1 MKRTLSIL
9 LCIIMCVAMFPASA
23 FADGAAAGETS
34 TGITTEA
41 VKSIKIKAAAYGI
54 AYNKVKISWQPVNEL
69 DGYAVYRAT
78 SKTGKYTI
86 KKVTEGTSYINSV
99 KSGKTY
105 YYKVRGYKI
114 MDGEKVYTKY
124 SSFVSAKARIPA
136 PKNIATE
143 SAGSCKIKVYWN
155 KVPGADGYKVY
166 SKTGKSGKYTLRKTT
181 SHTACKLG
189 AYYNAKTNQPYTYYY
204 KVKAYKEIKGKT
216 YYSNYSNVVS
226 AREGDKNW
234 NDINKLQEDIILWL
248 NKEGYTAEKGSSDIN
263 SDGGEI
269 TLTASYSDN
278 YFTELKYAKNDI
290 LEFFRDLDNSNKEYG
305 DILVS
310 FTLKTV
316 YIDVVDDG
324 DYAKIFLSY
333 DCDAEYDYPDLDEAT
348 KKKYVKRIF
357 ELVNKER
364 EKAGVAPLV
373 LNEKLCDMATVKVK
387 EMNEMEYFAH
397 ESPVYGSPS
406 EMAKAFGI
414 TDRGCGENLAGS
426 STPESAMDAWM
437 SSKGHRANILNPKYT
452 QIGIACH
459 IESSS
464 GSVLWV
470 QEFIY

>member
-1 MKRTLSIL
+1 
-9 LCIIMCVAMFPASA
+9 MFPGQV

-41 VKSIKIKAAAYGI
+41 LKSIKIKATAYGI

-114 MDGEKVYTKY
+114 IDGEKVYTKY

-204 KVKAYKEIKGKT
+204 KVRAYKVIKGKT

-248 NKEGYTAEKGSSDIN
+248 NKEGYTAEKGSGDIN

-269 TLTASYSDN
+269 ASIASYSNN
-278 YFTELKYAKNDI
+278 YFTELKYVKKDI
-290 LEFFRDLDNSNKEYG
+290 LGFFEDLDNSNKEYG
-305 DILVS
+305 DRLVS

-316 YIDVVDDG
+316 YIDVADAG
-324 DYAKIFLSY
+324 DCAKIFLSY
-333 DCDAEYDYPDLDEAT
+333 DCDVLYKEIDPKLQKQYEL
-348 KKKYVKRIF
+348 KML

-364 EKAGVAPLV
+364 AKAGVPALT
-373 LNEKLCDMATVKVK
+373 LNSKLTEMAHIKLNDMV
-387 EMNEMEYFAH
+387 ENDYFDH
-397 ESPVYGSPS
+397 KSPVYGSPS
-406 EMAKAFGI
+406 EMAIALGI
-414 TDRGCGENLAGS
+414 TDRLCVGENLAFNYE
-426 STPESAMDAWM
+426 TPEKVMKGWM
-437 SSKGHRANILNPKYT
+437 ESEGHRANILNPMYT
-452 QIGIACH
+452 QIGLGVVIDKYSEA
-459 IESSS
+459 I
-464 GSVLWV
+464 LWV
-470 QEFIY
+470 QEFMY